1 MAISLCSALVLV
13 TLSQAPPVAPT
24 DSLATLRGRAAQD
37 SSDAQLWLLMGRAYL
52 GLGVEAHGAT
62 HRSSEDSVW
71 TRAVLDTAEE
81 ALGRAAALAG
91 PLGSSA
97 VGDSARV
104 FRVGAWAA
112 TSGVCEHGVRTA
124 TGDAA
129 AHQVGDAAARVG
141 GRRREEPAGPPARL
155 RVRGAAPG
163 ARQQRPVGR
172 ARARGLHPGR
182 ARHSH
187 AVRCDGDVQGGR
199 RRADVPEIMS
209 PTIKRVL
216 VANRGEIALR
226 IIRACHEEGL
236 EAVAVYSEVDRLSPH
251 VRAADLAVSL
261 GPPAAAQSY
270 LDIPKLISAAQGA
283 GCQAVHPGYG
293 FLSERA
299 PFAEAV
305 AAASLE
311 FIGPPAAAIRAMGD
325 KTEARRRMQQAGV
338 PIVPGSTR
346 PLADHVQ
353 ARAEA
358 ARLGFPVL
366 LKAAA
371 GGGGK
376 GMRLVREE
384 AELEAGFEAASSEAR
399 KAFGADEIYLEKY
412 LERPRHI
419 EIQILADSFGRV
431 VSLGERECSIQR
443 RHQKLIEEAPSV
455 AVTPPLRRRMSESA
469 ASAAGAVGY
478 LGAGTIEFLL
488 APSGEFYFLEMN
500 TRLHVEHPVTE
511 LVYGVDIVR
520 EQLRVAM
527 GQPLRVHAGTLQPR
541 GHAIEC
547 RITAEDPVN
556 DFLPATGVVRYLRV
570 PGGPGVRWDGGIE
583 EGNEVTLH
591 YDPLI
596 AKLIVWGET
605 RAVALERMRRAL
617 RELTIVGIPSSQAF
631 HLRVMDDPEFQRGD
645 LDVTYLERAGAR
657 LRVGEVPAELT
668 RQ

>member
-1 MAISLCSALVLV
+1 M
-13 TLSQAPPVAPT
+13 T
-24 DSLATLRGRAAQD
+24 
-37 SSDAQLWLLMGRAYL
+37 
-52 GLGVEAHGAT
+52 
-62 HRSSEDSVW
+62 
-71 TRAVLDTAEE
+71 
-81 ALGRAAALAG
+81 
-91 PLGSSA
+91 
-97 VGDSARV
+97 
-104 FRVGAWAA
+104 
-112 TSGVCEHGVRTA
+112 
-124 TGDAA
+124 
-129 AHQVGDAAARVG
+129 
-141 GRRREEPAGPPARL
+141 
-155 RVRGAAPG
+155 
-163 ARQQRPVGR
+163 
-172 ARARGLHPGR
+172 
-182 ARHSH
+182 
-187 AVRCDGDVQGGR
+187 
-199 RRADVPEIMS
+199 
-209 PTIKRVL
+209 TIKRVL

-236 EAVAVYSEVDRLSPH
+236 EAVAVYSEADRLSPH
-251 VRAADLAVSL
+251 VRAADLAVPL

-270 LDIPKLISAAQGA
+270 LDITKLIAAAQGTA
-283 GCQAVHPGYG
+283 CQAVHPGYG

-338 PIVPGSTR
+338 PIVPGTTR

-353 ARAEA
+353 ARPEA
-358 ARLGFPVL
+358 ARLGYPVL

-384 AELEAGFEAASSEAR
+384 AELEAGFEAAASEAL
-399 KAFGADEIYLEKY
+399 KAFGAGEVYLEKC

-431 VSLGERECSIQR
+431 VALGERECSIQR

-455 AVTPPLRRRMSESA
+455 AVTPALRRRMSDA
-469 ASAAGAVGY
+469 ATAAAGAVGY

-488 APSGEFYFLEMN
+488 VPSGEFYFLEMN
-500 TRLHVEHPVTE
+500 TRLQVEHPVTE

-547 RITAEDPVN
+547 RITAEDPFN
-556 DFLPATGVVRYLRV
+556 DFLPATGVVRYLGI

-583 EGNEVTLH
+583 AGNEVTLY

-605 RAVALERMRRAL
+605 RGVALERMRRAL
-617 RELTIVGIPSSQAF
+617 RELAIVGIPSSQAF
-631 HLRVMDDPEFQRGD
+631 HLRVMNDPEFQRGD
-645 LDVTYLERAGAR
+645 IDVTYLERAGER
-657 LRVGEVPAELT
+657 LLVGELPPALT
-668 RQ
+668 RPLAVVAALLAQEQRAVAPPAAPSVRPPERPSAWVFAARREALGG

>member
-1 MAISLCSALVLV
+1 M
-13 TLSQAPPVAPT
+13 T
-24 DSLATLRGRAAQD
+24 DN
-37 SSDAQLWLLMGRAYL
+37 
-52 GLGVEAHGAT
+52 
-62 HRSSEDSVW
+62 
-71 TRAVLDTAEE
+71 
-81 ALGRAAALAG
+81 
-91 PLGSSA
+91 
-97 VGDSARV
+97 
-104 FRVGAWAA
+104 
-112 TSGVCEHGVRTA
+112 
-124 TGDAA
+124 
-129 AHQVGDAAARVG
+129 
-141 GRRREEPAGPPARL
+141 GRR
-155 RVRGAAPG
+155 
-163 ARQQRPVGR
+163 
-172 ARARGLHPGR
+172 
-182 ARHSH
+182 
-187 AVRCDGDVQGGR
+187 
-199 RRADVPEIMS
+199 MT
-209 PTIKRVL
+209 TIKRVL

-251 VRAADLAVSL
+251 VGAADLAVPL

-270 LDIPKLISAAQGA
+270 LDIPKLIAAAQGA
-283 GCQAVHPGYG
+283 ACQAVHPGYG

-353 ARAEA
+353 ARPEA
-358 ARLGFPVL
+358 ARLGYPVL

-431 VSLGERECSIQR
+431 VALGERECSIQR

-455 AVTPPLRRRMSESA
+455 AVTPPLRRRMSDAATAA
-469 ASAAGAVGY
+469 ASAVGY

-488 APSGEFYFLEMN
+488 APGGEFYFLEMN
-500 TRLHVEHPVTE
+500 TRLQVEHPVTE

-556 DFLPATGVVRYLRV
+556 DFLPATGVIRYLV
-570 PGGPGVRWDGGIE
+570 TPSGPGVRWDGGIE
-583 EGNEVTLH
+583 AGHAGRLFYE
-591 YDPLI
+591 PLLG
-596 AKLIVWGET
+596 KLIVSGAN
-605 RAVALERMRRAL
+605 RATPLLLMQRAL
-617 RELTIVGIPSSQAF
+617 RELVIVGIPSPGC
-631 HLRVMDDPEFQRGD
+631 RP
-645 LDVTYLERAGAR
+645 
-657 LRVGEVPAELT
+657 T
-668 RQ
+668 R

>member
-1 MAISLCSALVLV
+1 
-13 TLSQAPPVAPT
+13 
-24 DSLATLRGRAAQD
+24 
-37 SSDAQLWLLMGRAYL
+37 
-52 GLGVEAHGAT
+52 
-62 HRSSEDSVW
+62 
-71 TRAVLDTAEE
+71 
-81 ALGRAAALAG
+81 
-91 PLGSSA
+91 
-97 VGDSARV
+97 
-104 FRVGAWAA
+104 
-112 TSGVCEHGVRTA
+112 
-124 TGDAA
+124 
-129 AHQVGDAAARVG
+129 
-141 GRRREEPAGPPARL
+141 
-155 RVRGAAPG
+155 
-163 ARQQRPVGR
+163 
-172 ARARGLHPGR
+172 
-182 ARHSH
+182 
-187 AVRCDGDVQGGR
+187 
-199 RRADVPEIMS
+199 MS

-251 VRAADLAVSL
+251 VRAADLAVPL
-261 GPPAAAQSY
+261 GPPTAAESYLDIGKLVAAAQS
-270 LDIPKLISAAQGA
+270 S

-346 PLADHVQ
+346 PLADYVQ
-353 ARAEA
+353 ARPEA
-358 ARLGFPVL
+358 ARLGYPVL

-455 AVTPPLRRRMSESA
+455 AVTPPLRRRMSEAATAA
-469 ASAAGAVGY
+469 ASAVGY

-488 APSGEFYFLEMN
+488 APGGEFYFLEMN
-500 TRLHVEHPVTE
+500 TRLQVEHPVTE

-645 LDVTYLERAGAR
+645 LDVTYLERAGTR

-668 RQ
+668 RPLVVAAALLAEEQRATAPPEQPTAQPPDRPSAWLLAARREALGQ

>member
-1 MAISLCSALVLV
+1 M
-13 TLSQAPPVAPT
+13 
-24 DSLATLRGRAAQD
+24 
-37 SSDAQLWLLMGRAYL
+37 
-52 GLGVEAHGAT
+52 
-62 HRSSEDSVW
+62 
-71 TRAVLDTAEE
+71 
-81 ALGRAAALAG
+81 
-91 PLGSSA
+91 
-97 VGDSARV
+97 
-104 FRVGAWAA
+104 
-112 TSGVCEHGVRTA
+112 
-124 TGDAA
+124 
-129 AHQVGDAAARVG
+129 
-141 GRRREEPAGPPARL
+141 
-155 RVRGAAPG
+155 
-163 ARQQRPVGR
+163 
-172 ARARGLHPGR
+172 
-182 ARHSH
+182 
-187 AVRCDGDVQGGR
+187 
-199 RRADVPEIMS
+199 MS
-209 PTIKRVL
+209 PAIKRVL

-236 EAVAVYSEVDRLSPH
+236 EAVAVYSEADRLSPH
-251 VRAADLAVSL
+251 VRAADLAVPI
-261 GPPAAAQSY
+261 GPPAAVESY
-270 LDIPKLISAAQGA
+270 LDVGKLIAAAQSTA
-283 GCQAVHPGYG
+283 CQAVHPGYG

-311 FIGPPAAAIRAMGD
+311 FVGPPAAAIRAMGD

-338 PIVPGSTR
+338 PIVPGTTR

-353 ARAEA
+353 ARPEA
-358 ARLGFPVL
+358 ARLGYPVL
-366 LKAAA
+366 LKASA

-384 AELEAGFEAASSEAR
+384 AELEAGFEAAASEAL
-399 KAFGADEIYLEKY
+399 KAFGAGEVYLEKY

-431 VSLGERECSIQR
+431 VALGERECSIQR

-455 AVTPPLRRRMSESA
+455 AVTPALRRRMSDA
-469 ASAAGAVGY
+469 ATAAAGAVGY

-500 TRLHVEHPVTE
+500 TRLQVEHPVTE

-547 RITAEDPVN
+547 RITAEDPLN
-556 DFLPATGVVRYLRV
+556 DFLPATGVVSYLRV

-583 EGNEVTLH
+583 EGNEVTLY

-605 RAVALERMRRAL
+605 RGVALERMRRAL
-617 RELTIVGIPSSQAF
+617 RELAIVGIPSSQTF

-645 LDVTYLERAGAR
+645 IDVTYLERAGAR
-657 LRVGEVPAELT
+657 LLVSELPAALT
-668 RQ
+668 RPLAVMAALLAEQQRAAAPPPAPSAPQPVRPSAWLLAARRDALGQ